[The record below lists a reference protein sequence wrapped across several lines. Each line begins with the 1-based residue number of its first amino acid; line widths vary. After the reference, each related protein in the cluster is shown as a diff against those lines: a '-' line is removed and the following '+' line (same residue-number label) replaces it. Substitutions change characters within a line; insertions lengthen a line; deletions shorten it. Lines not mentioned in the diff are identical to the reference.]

1 MEAIQYGERSDVKDR
16 LNQTFDGIFDIEH
29 IRKIIN
35 EKKLTSD
42 VMPEEKVQEK
52 RLEME
57 RAAAQRLQ
65 PHHIEGF
72 FLQAFKALGGQ
83 ITHVKRGVMRLS
95 WCRNACVSGIARL
108 DAVRR
113 SPRDMSVY
121 VLIKDISISSR
132 WPSLSFQGTHC
143 SMR

>member
-1 MEAIQYGERSDVKDR
+1 LDQLDEADH
-16 LNQTFDGIFDIEH
+16 EH

-65 PHHIEGF
+65 PHHSDG
-72 FLQAFKALGGQ
+72 
-83 ITHVKRGVMRLS
+83 RL
-95 WCRNACVSGIARL
+95 
-108 DAVRR
+108 
-113 SPRDMSVY
+113 
-121 VLIKDISISSR
+121 
-132 WPSLSFQGTHC
+132 H
-143 SMR
+143 

>member
-1 MEAIQYGERSDVKDR
+1 MGNLFENKPLKDLIWEAIQYGERSDVKDR

-57 RAAAQRLQ
+57 RAVAQRLQ

-72 FLQAFKALGGQ
+72 FLQAFK
-83 ITHVKRGVMRLS
+83 
-95 WCRNACVSGIARL
+95 
-108 DAVRR
+108 
-113 SPRDMSVY
+113 P
-121 VLIKDISISSR
+121 
-132 WPSLSFQGTHC
+132 
-143 SMR
+143 